1 MEESRV
7 CSKCKIEK
15 PLTEEFF
22 GPQQKNKARL
32 HTECRVCKK
41 AYMTKWQQN
50 KRAEQEVDAKRD
62 KHMYTIKE
70 LTAEEK
76 QEKMHEAYAY
86 MYYQAFGRPITQ
98 KVLKEIEGI
107 EE

>member
-1 MEESRV
+1 MEEFRV
-7 CSKCKIEK
+7 CSKCRIEK

-62 KHMYTIKE
+62 KHMYTIKD
-70 LTAEEK
+70 LTTEEK
-76 QEKMHEAYAY
+76 QQKMHEAYAY
-86 MYYQAFGRPITQ
+86 IHYQAFGKPLPAW
-98 KVLKEIEGI
+98 KLKEIEGI